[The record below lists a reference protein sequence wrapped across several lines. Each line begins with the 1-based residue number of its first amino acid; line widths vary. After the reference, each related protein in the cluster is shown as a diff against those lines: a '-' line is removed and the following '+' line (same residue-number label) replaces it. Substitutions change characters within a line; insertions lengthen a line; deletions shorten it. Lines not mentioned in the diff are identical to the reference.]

1 MTYYFIGI
9 KGSGM
14 SALAQ
19 VLRARGYNVCG
30 SDRSFDQGKDIQ
42 NKNALENLGI
52 KIFKQDGSA
61 IDKNTNFLYVSTA
74 VEDSIP
80 DVKKALEGMLTPELR
95 EKILGYA
102 QIRNVFNITG
112 VGKVAGCMVTEGLVK
127 RGAKIRLL
135 RDNVVIHD
143 GNLGQLKR
151 YKDDVKEVKE
161 GYECGMSFE
170 NYNDIQVNDNIEC
183 YEVEEIAKTL

>member
-1 MTYYFIGI
+1 MREI
-9 KGSGM
+9 
-14 SALAQ
+14 
-19 VLRARGYNVCG
+19 V
-30 SDRSFDQGKDIQ
+30 RS
-42 NKNALENLGI
+42 NLGQRPI
-52 KIFKQDGSA
+52 VRRVQPIIVSRPINTGFAIYTESPRQFCANAQARDMAHRDGVD
-61 IDKNTNFLYVSTA
+61 IRYY
-74 VEDSIP
+74 SIIYTVVD

-102 QIRNVFNITG
+102 QIRSVFNITG
-112 VGKVAGCMVTEGLVK
+112 VGKVAGCMITEGMVK

-170 NYNDIQVNDNIEC
+170 NYNDIQVNDSIEC